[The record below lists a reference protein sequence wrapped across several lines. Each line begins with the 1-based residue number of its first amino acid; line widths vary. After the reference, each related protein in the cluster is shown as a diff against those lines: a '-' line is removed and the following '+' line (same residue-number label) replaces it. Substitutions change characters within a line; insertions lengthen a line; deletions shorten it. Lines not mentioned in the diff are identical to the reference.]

1 MIVSLAVFF
10 AGPVLWPAGVFN
22 PWALLVAGLAF
33 VAQLVLRWSV
43 LQLIAVAAAVGLLLG
58 VIS

>member
-1 MIVSLAVFF
+1 
-10 AGPVLWPAGVFN
+10 VFN

-43 LQLIAVAAAVGLLLG
+43 LRLIAVAAAVGLLLG